1 MERTTRIEMKSGTAL
16 CDIYTNQFEMMYR
29 LRKLNGLF
37 NAECLLVGKQNGIE
51 HWRCPYWWFNCR
63 KRKEP
68 VVSEQERT

>member
-37 NAECLLVGKQNGIE
+37 NAECRFVETIDGIE
-51 HWRCPYWWFNCR
+51 HWRCPY
-63 KRKEP
+63 
-68 VVSEQERT
+68 